1 MSNVA
6 GLFLAYFAKI
16 ITVTGIFK
24 DFTKVLSNFLFYSRF
39 LEDLSMANSVSFKKS
54 FQKLKPTA
62 LGKELSTELT

>member
-24 DFTKVLSNFLFYSRF
+24 DFTKVLSNFLSYAIFP
-39 LEDLSMANSVSFKKS
+39 EDFPMADSVNFKIS
-54 FQKLKPTA
+54 FQ
-62 LGKELSTELT
+62 